1 MSRQYWRGDHT
12 RHRLHYHLVW
22 IPKYRKRI
30 LRGKIA
36 ERVKELLYECCRV
49 NRWWIHKINVQI
61 DHVHILIQVKP
72 DKSVS
77 EIVQIMK
84 GGSSRVLRKEFPEI
98 EEFLW
103 GDSFWADGY
112 FAETV
117 GKVEEAVIRKYID
130 NQQNKT

>member
-1 MSRQYWRGDHT
+1 MASKYWKGEHT
-12 RHRLHYHLVW
+12 RHRLQYHITW

-36 ERVKELLYECCRV
+36 ERVKALLYECCKV
-49 NRWWIHKINVQI
+49 NGWWIDRINVQT
-61 DHVHILIQVKP
+61 DHIHILIQVKP
-72 DKSVS
+72 QDSVA
-77 EIVQIMK
+77 EIVRIMK

-103 GDSFWADGY
+103 GDSFWSDGY

-117 GKVEEAVIRKYID
+117 GKVEESVVRRYIEE
-130 NQQNKT
+130 QKKKT